1 MNDERPG
8 VVRQVAS
15 SVGRGIVSGV
25 KATGRGF
32 AEGGK
37 AFGHGVANAA
47 DTIKT
52 KWIEAHTP
60 AESVTLADLFNRKLY
75 NFVDFDY
82 VLNYLR
88 SNKLAACSN
97 VHTIKSLSYDIVPKL
112 TEIALKERNVKK
124 VNKAYVGIM
133 HLCKRR
139 RKNLLV
145 YFNLEGHATMCLI
158 KTWQGFCEYAEFS
171 SLAEVN
177 SLTFRSEEVF
187 PQLRVN
193 RNLNNAREIQ
203 IEDVPVETEHEVR
216 QADVFGIEDRMGAVF
231 PDVSRNAGTQ
241 LFDTEQGSSAAN
253 SLHIMAAR
261 YDSIVNGTV
270 NWGKGH
276 HADNFLY
283 YIYFRKYP
291 NRIRLTT
298 VRDFCNELAILFNSV
313 RPEVNTGNIYQFIA
327 DSDNSVFEDLKN
339 VLGIVPKETESVFSN
354 NSYEDMLFAL
364 ADSLFFTRHK
374 QGDSFYIAYKNEI
387 QYINQL
393 KTDFQNS
400 MSDTSYLKF
409 LSGDEDICKI
419 VPNALDEVKRV
430 NEKIFPQVYSNA
442 ISGNIIRY
450 TFNEV
455 LYLFINNVIGI
466 TYMSLQ
472 EFPANFQN
480 AIKKVLPDTA
490 IDWLDVCK
498 HTDGE
503 IMLAYRVACN
513 IKSVDASKNDLAV
526 LFLKKAIEKY
536 YKLNNCESKSW
547 QEIYN
552 LMLSSGVSMS
562 ASTISTTRAVD
573 VLGVDINDLNL

>member
-1 MNDERPG
+1 MDDKRPG
-8 VVRQVAS
+8 VVRQVAG

-25 KATGRGF
+25 KATGKGF

-37 AFGHGVANAA
+37 AFGHGVVNAA

-52 KWIEAHTP
+52 KWVEAHAP

-75 NFVDFDY
+75 NYVDFDY

-88 SNKLAACSN
+88 SNKLAACN
-97 VHTIKSLSYDIVPKL
+97 NIHTIKSLSYGVVPKL

-177 SLTFRSEEVF
+177 SLTFKSEEVF

-193 RNLNNAREIQ
+193 RNLSTVREIQ
-203 IEDVPVETEHEVR
+203 IEDVPIEPEQEVS
-216 QADVFGIEDRMGAVF
+216 QAEGLSIEDKMSATF
-231 PDVSRNAGTQ
+231 PNTSRNVGTQ
-241 LFDTEQGSSAAN
+241 LFDNEQISSTAN
-253 SLHIMAAR
+253 SLQIMATR
-261 YDSIVNGTV
+261 YDSITNGTA

-283 YIYFRKYP
+283 YLYFRKYP
-291 NRIRLTT
+291 KRIHLTT
-298 VRDFCNELAILFNSV
+298 VQEFCNELAVMINDV
-313 RPEVNTGNIYQFIA
+313 KPEVNIDNIYQYITN
-327 DSDNSVFEDLKN
+327 SDNSFFEDLKG
-339 VLGIVPKETESVFSN
+339 VLGITPNETESIFSD
-354 NSYEDMLFAL
+354 NSYKDMLFAL
-364 ADSLFFTRHK
+364 ADSIFFTKHK
-374 QGDSFYIAYKNEI
+374 QGDSFYDAYKNEI
-387 QYINQL
+387 NYINQI
-393 KTDFQNS
+393 KSSFQNS
-400 MSDTSYLKF
+400 MADTSYLKF
-409 LSGDEDICKI
+409 LAGDEDVCKI
-419 VPNALDEVKRV
+419 IPNALDEIKRV
-430 NEKIFPQVYSNA
+430 NERIFPQVYSNA
-442 ISGNIIRY
+442 VNGVISRY
-450 TFNEV
+450 SFSEV
-455 LYLFINNVIGI
+455 LYLFIYNI
-466 TYMSLQ
+466 TRISYMSLS

-480 AIKKVLPDTA
+480 AVKKVLPDSN

-503 IMLAYRVACN
+503 IMLVYRAACN
-513 IKSVDASKNDLAV
+513 ITSLDNSKNDLAV
-526 LFLKKAIEKY
+526 LFLKKAIEKH
-536 YKLNNCESKSW
+536 YKLSNCENKSW

-552 LMLSSGVSMS
+552 LMLSSSINTS
-562 ASTISTTRAVD
+562 ASTISTTRAAD
-573 VLGVDINDLNL
+573 VLGIDINDLDV